1 MKIALLIGINYKG
14 IEGSELTGCIDDI
27 FRMRDMLINEM
38 GFEKE
43 NITMLHE
50 DVNDD
55 DFIPTNDNIL
65 YHLNEFINNSKET
78 D

>member
-43 NITMLHE
+43 NITMLH
-50 DVNDD
+50 
-55 DFIPTNDNIL
+55 
-65 YHLNEFINNSKET
+65 
-78 D
+78 